1 MKKFSV
7 YTDLVD
13 DVVKTHSG
21 LFQEE
26 KRSFLK
32 GHVTRLFLSKEEG
45 EKIGKKAG
53 NYSTI
58 FFEDVTDETLEKA
71 VLKALEEEI
80 QFFLEKLK
88 IKEDASCLIIG
99 LGNLESTPDS
109 LGPKSLHF
117 VTVTNHLF
125 TLGLDVLKKYRP
137 LSAISPGVMAQTGIE
152 TSTYLLSLIKE
163 IKPDFVIA
171 IDALCSSSLERVMKT
186 IQITDTGIHPG
197 SGIGNQRKEI
207 SQETIHVPTLAI
219 GVPTVVGASTIVS
232 NTLHYLTKKISYQ
245 KEKGKHPSSKFLTG
259 MEEYSEYENTL
270 SKEEQQQ
277 LLGEVGVLDDESQY
291 RLFEEVLTP
300 LGYNLIVTPTEVDE
314 QVEHLSKI
322 IGKAL
327 DATLHK
333 K

>member
-13 DVVKTHSG
+13 DVVKTHSD

-58 FFEDVTDETLEKA
+58 FFEDVTDETLEKT

-152 TSTYLLSLIKE
+152 TSTYL
-163 IKPDFVIA
+163 
-171 IDALCSSSLERVMKT
+171 LCSSSLERVMKT

-300 LGYNLIVTPTEVDE
+300 LIVTPTEVDE